1 MQYIYSKA
9 MNRQGLL
16 LQISM
21 IILFSLTSIAQDSTK
36 RSYLGLT
43 AGLSSMKVK
52 DDLVMPVRYQGTN
65 LMFGFNYHRYKP
77 LSSQEVNV
85 ESVIGG
91 LKTKEANV
99 SNNRARYLEPRLALY
114 WVDINYVWMR
124 KMPSISPGNYTTYLG
139 ASAFFLMNARYNER
153 WDNSQINY
161 DGAFS
166 PLSFYGRIGRTIK
179 TWKKTADINFSL
191 NFPVLIYVIR
201 PEFTGVPDFLDHETD
216 FISNLVGTPASNWT
230 GVWDFPRFKTQ
241 LDFSLPIRGENFL
254 KFTYRWE
261 YYSYQDPMR
270 VQYGGHSFLFTLF
283 TRL

>member
-1 MQYIYSKA
+1 MSQ
-9 MNRQGLL
+9 NLPRLL
-16 LQISM
+16 PNLLVSI
-21 IILFSLTSIAQDSTK
+21 IILFPLTSISQDDTN

-65 LMFGFNYHRYKP
+65 IMFGFNYQRYKP
-77 LSSQEVNV
+77 RSIQEVNL

-91 LKTKEANV
+91 LKTEDANV
-99 SNNRARYLEPRLALY
+99 SNYGARYSEPRLTLY
-114 WVDINYVWMR
+114 WGDINYLWMH
-124 KMPSISPGNYTTYLG
+124 KVLSISPGEYTTYLG
-139 ASAFFLMNARYNER
+139 ASAFLLINARYNQR

-161 DGAFS
+161 DGALS
-166 PLSFYGRIGRTIK
+166 PLSFSGRIGRTIK
-179 TWKKTADINFSL
+179 TRRKKADINFSL
-191 NFPVLIYVIR
+191 NFPVIVYIIR
-201 PEFTGVPDFLDHETD
+201 PEFSGVPDFLDHETD
-216 FISNLVGTPASNWT
+216 FISSLTSTPASQWT

-241 LDFSLPIRGENFL
+241 LDLSLPIRGENFL